1 MENTLKMPASYAV
14 MNDEEMTYT
23 DGGYGLVGFSIG
35 AVTSLAV
42 SVLSIVSYVQGV
54 SACRKWYK
62 NYTAANPNSTTSDQ
76 LDAAITALTE
86 DVNKSAW
93 NAVRDIYRGCCMA
106 SVAPLSV
113 LLVLA

>member
-23 DGGYGLVGFSIG
+23 EGGSLVGLGIST
-35 AVTSLAV
+35 VTSLAL
-42 SVLSIVSYVQGV
+42 SVLSIASYVQGV

-76 LDAAITALTE
+76 LDAAITALSE
-86 DVNKSAW
+86 DFNKSAW
-93 NAVRDIYRGCCMA
+93 NAVRDVYRGCCMA